1 VIDRDH
7 QKVVKVVGPSSLNH
21 SKCPTPH
28 SIAPPYSP
36 KLDIYALKEDP
47 VQLLS
52 GLILLSPHLGS
63 RGRNLQSTGCVLGG
77 KPRVEILSLNT
88 QLLRLGQ
95 LLAKPRGVVPKK

>member
-1 VIDRDH
+1 MIDRDH

-47 VQLLS
+47 VQETRVM
-52 GLILLSPHLGS
+52 GS
-63 RGRNLQSTGCVLGG
+63 KVIKVDKLPLFSN
-77 KPRVEILSLNT
+77 
-88 QLLRLGQ
+88 
-95 LLAKPRGVVPKK
+95 